1 MPLPDLSSEK
11 EEKNK
16 GHLRGEAG
24 EENRKH
30 PWTYWASQ
38 IEPKQCAPPGIQIE
52 LNRFK
57 ELVGLGS
64 QQDICIQEWE
74 AFRESSLP
82 NWEEDLQTAL
92 AQWHSRSHREA
103 DSVLSR
109 PPGCTAH
116 QFVSREAVVGEV
128 RKCSISVVAR
138 QPEVRKG
145 WFAPHGTKYDIS
157 GEGYAPTLNPWTPQF
172 ISPVTG

>member
-38 IEPKQCAPPGIQIE
+38 TEPKQCAPPGIQIE

-64 QQDICIQEWE
+64 QQDICIQE
-74 AFRESSLP
+74 
-82 NWEEDLQTAL
+82 
-92 AQWHSRSHREA
+92 
-103 DSVLSR
+103 
-109 PPGCTAH
+109 
-116 QFVSREAVVGEV
+116 
-128 RKCSISVVAR
+128 
-138 QPEVRKG
+138 
-145 WFAPHGTKYDIS
+145 
-157 GEGYAPTLNPWTPQF
+157 
-172 ISPVTG
+172 